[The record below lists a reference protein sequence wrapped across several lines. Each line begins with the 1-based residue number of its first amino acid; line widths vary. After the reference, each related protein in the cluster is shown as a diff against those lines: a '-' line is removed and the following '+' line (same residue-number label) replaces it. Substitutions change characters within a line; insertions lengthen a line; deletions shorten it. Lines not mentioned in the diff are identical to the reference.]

1 MKVAKSDVLDFLP
14 EPHVSTI
21 LFLDGN
27 VPLTAW
33 RKVKIDGVTYAPIFM
48 SGFAEDQIAL
58 KGRHELDGL
67 EVEFV

>member
-14 EPHVSTI
+14 EPHVSTV
-21 LFLDGN
+21 LFLDDDM
-27 VPLTAW
+27 PPTAW
-33 RKVKIDGVTYAPIFM
+33 RKVRIGGELYTPIFM
-48 SGFAEDQIAL
+48 SGAPKDKIAL